1 MVSPRMQ
8 TRVGIDIPK
17 ERLRVSHRPMNCGAI
32 MLKFP
37 QANPRLRHTM
47 VISIV
52 KALLI
57 ASVPTLL
64 SVSNA
69 VPNEEQSPGLLSAVH
84 AVHAAL
90 AHGDAKAALA
100 LLAEDAVILEAG
112 TAQTRDEYAGEHLG
126 EDIAF
131 AKAAQTTR
139 ANETLYREGGVAWAT
154 ATTHAQGDL
163 NGHKIDSTGVEL
175 VVLTKQEGKWR
186 IRALHWSSHANKSGQ
201 K

>member
-1 MVSPRMQ
+1 MQ

-32 MLKFP
+32 TLKFP
-37 QANPRLRHTM
+37 QANLRLRHTM
-47 VISIV
+47 IMSIV
-52 KALLI
+52 KVLLI

-69 VPNEEQSPGLLSAVH
+69 APNEEQSTGPLSTLH
-84 AVHAAL
+84 AFHAAL
-90 AHGDAKAALA
+90 AHSDAKAALA

-112 TAQTRDEYAGEHLG
+112 SAQTRDEYAGEHLG

-131 AKAAQTTR
+131 AIAVQTTR
-139 ANETLYREGGVAWAT
+139 INEGVRHEGNLAWAT
-154 ATTHAQGDL
+154 ATTHAQGNL

-186 IRALHWSSHANKSGQ
+186 IRAIHWSSHANKSGQ